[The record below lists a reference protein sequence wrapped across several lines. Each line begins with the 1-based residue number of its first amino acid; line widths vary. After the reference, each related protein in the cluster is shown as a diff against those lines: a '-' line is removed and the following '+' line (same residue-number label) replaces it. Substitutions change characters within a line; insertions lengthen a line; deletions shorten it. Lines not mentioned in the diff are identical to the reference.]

1 MHEFNSSRL
10 QYIDFQLMPSRPRS
24 TCQTSV
30 SDLPLRTVDAELL
43 ICCAFRQSIGRA
55 VTIVVVVDRTAD
67 GRIAGRTFGC
77 RPAVVRTGNAVIDFF
92 PGGLAN
98 IIDEEPGVPG

>member
-1 MHEFNSSRL
+1 
-10 QYIDFQLMPSRPRS
+10 MPSRPRS

-30 SDLPLRTVDAELL
+30 SDLPLRTVEAELL

-55 VTIVVVVDRTAD
+55 VTIVVVVVVVVDRTAD
-67 GRIAGRTFGC
+67 GWIAGRTFRCG
-77 RPAVVRTGNAVIDFF
+77 PAVVRTGNAVIDFF